1 MNVNGY
7 EIKVVESGWT
17 MYMTEAN
24 GKQVSAF
31 CVEGDWFY
39 QTGKTHAKFCGQ
51 LSALAKKSKAA
62 AAIADFVVMH

>member
-1 MNVNGY
+1 
-7 EIKVVESGWT
+7 

-39 QTGKTHAKFCGQ
+39 QTGKTPAKFCGQ

-62 AAIADFVVMH
+62 AAISDFVVMH

>member
-7 EIKVVESGWT
+7 EIKVVESGLT

-51 LSALAKKSKAA
+51 LSAWQRKAKPLPPLLTSW
-62 AAIADFVVMH
+62 